1 MAHERLS
8 PRQKMIGMMY
18 LVLTAMLAH
27 NVSKEA
33 VKAFMK
39 VEEGLTKTVKNYEQ
53 KNKEIYDMFDQKA
66 AENPVRGGPARDK
79 AQYVKTRADELFNY
93 LQDLK
98 IKIIK
103 KTDGEKGK
111 AIKGREIDIY
121 AVDGFDNSNTPSEVL
136 IGANES
142 GEGFALRTQ
151 INDYRDS
158 LIKILDNKNKTI
170 EDALRSSLNT
180 ADGKKEGN
188 TGTPEAW
195 PNNTFQTLPLVA
207 VVAML
212 TKIQVDVRNA
222 ETDVITFLFNDI
234 DKLSFKFNKLVPTVI
249 ANSTYVMDG
258 LDYEARVF
266 LGAVDTTRAPE
277 ILVGNYEVTGQE
289 ADGSPKY
296 EMKGNFQT
304 LPIDESGKGVYKV
317 RASGTPGSRP
327 WGGLIKM
334 NAPSGPITRTFKA
347 DYTVGVQNVVISP
360 TAMNVLY
367 RGIPNPI
374 DILVPGVGPDKI
386 RASMKNGIIKPGQ
399 TKNYKGETFPG
410 TWVAEPDANP
420 PSPTT
425 LISVSAEING
435 KQTPLKPMEF
445 RVRDIPDPVG
455 EFAGISG
462 QGSVP
467 KGVLTGQD
475 GVLAILKDFDFNLQ
489 FTVTTFRLSY
499 ENKGLFVSKDSNSQ
513 MLTAEQRALLNGL
526 VRGQRLYV
534 ENIKAIGPDKKL
546 RTLGAIIIQVN

>member
-1 MAHERLS
+1 MAQDRLS

-18 LVLTAMLAH
+18 LVLTAMLAL

-53 KNKEIYDMFDQKA
+53 KNREIYDMFDAKA

-93 LQDLK
+93 LQGLK
-98 IKIIK
+98 IEIIK
-103 KTDGEKGK
+103 TAEGEKSK
-111 AIKGREIDIY
+111 ALNGTEIDIY
-121 AVDGFDNSNTPSEVL
+121 AVNKFDDSNVPSQIL
-136 IGANES
+136 IGANED
-142 GEGFALRTQ
+142 GKAFALRTQ

-170 EDALRSSLNT
+170 EDALKSSLNT
-180 ADGKKEGN
+180 DDGKKEGK
-188 TGTPEAW
+188 TGTPEPW
-195 PNNTFQTLPLVA
+195 PNNTFQTMPLVA

-212 TKIQVDVRNA
+212 SKIQVDVRNA
-222 ETDVITFLFNDI
+222 ETDVITFLYNDI

-277 ILVGNYEVTGQE
+277 ILVGNYEVTGQN

-296 EMKGNFQT
+296 EMKGNYTT

-317 RASGTPGSRP
+317 RAGGAPGIRP

-347 DYTVGVQNVVISP
+347 DYTVGIQNVVISP

-386 RASMKNGIIKPGQ
+386 RASMKNGTIKPGQ

-410 TWVAEPDANP
+410 TWIAEPDVTP
-420 PSPTT
+420 PSMTAQ
-425 LISVSAEING
+425 ISVSAEING

-462 QGSVP
+462 QGKVSR
-467 KGVLTGQD
+467 GELIAQD

-489 FTVTTFRLSY
+489 FTVTSFSLSY
-499 ENKGLFVSKDSNSQ
+499 ENKGLFVTRESSSN
-513 MLTAEQRALLNGL
+513 MLTPDQRTLLNGL

-534 ENIKAIGPDKKL
+534 ESIKAIGPDKKL
-546 RTLGAIIIQVN
+546 RILGAIIITVN